1 MNSIYTSIALVASA
15 LGLPENPTMEEV
27 QPHEEL
33 ESREDLFH
41 LIQKL
46 GIEGGKI
53 DVAADMVANLEE
65 RIDLI
70 EHKLKF
76 INDSQKPSVLFM
88 TALNPP
94 VFENNSYIDELFK
107 IVAARAY
114 DSQAPEGEAEFNP
127 EILIVVSERYE
138 EDLGDLAQL
147 LMLPEWRETPAAKQS
162 RIYLVDGKRGFKGYS
177 PSIADDIETLAE
189 IIYPQY
195 LTFGGNGDRWMQFE
209 L

>member
-1 MNSIYTSIALVASA
+1 MNSIYTSVALVAAA
-15 LGLPENPTMEEV
+15 LGLPENPSMEQV
-27 QPHEEL
+27 PSHEEL

-53 DVAADMVANLEE
+53 DAAADLVANLEE

-76 INDSQKPSVLFM
+76 INERQKPSVLLM
-88 TALNPP
+88 TSLNPP
-94 VFENNSYIDELFK
+94 VFESSAYIHELLK
-107 IVAARAY
+107 TVAARPY
-114 DSQAPEGEAEFNP
+114 DAQTPEGDAEFNP
-127 EILIVVSERYE
+127 GILIVVSERYE
-138 EDLGDLAQL
+138 EELGDLAQL
-147 LMLPEWRETPAAKQS
+147 LLLPEWRQTPAAKQS
-162 RIYLVDGKRGFKGYS
+162 RIYLVDGKQGFKGYS
-177 PSIADDIETLAE
+177 PSIADDIEILAE

>member
-1 MNSIYTSIALVASA
+1 MDSIYTSVALVAAA
-15 LGLPENPTMEEV
+15 LGLPENPSMEQV
-27 QPHEEL
+27 QSHEEI
-33 ESREDLFH
+33 ESRDDLFH

-53 DVAADMVANLEE
+53 DVAADLVSNLEE
-65 RIDLI
+65 RINLI

-76 INDSQKPSVLFM
+76 IDEKQKPSVLFM

-94 VFENNSYIDELFK
+94 VFESSTYINDLFK
-107 IVAARAY
+107 TVAAHAY
-114 DSQAPEGEAEFNP
+114 ESQTPEGNNEFNP
-127 EILIVVSERYE
+127 DILIVVSERFE
-138 EDLGDLAQL
+138 EELGDLAQL
-147 LMLPEWRETPAAKQS
+147 LLLPEWRQTPAAKQS
-162 RIYLVDGKRGFKGYS
+162 RIYLIDGKKGFKGYS

>member
-1 MNSIYTSIALVASA
+1 MNSIYTSVAQVAAA
-15 LGLPENPTMEEV
+15 LGLPENPSMESV
-27 QPHEEL
+27 SSHEEL

-53 DVAADMVANLEE
+53 DVAADLVANLEE

-76 INDSQKPSVLFM
+76 IHENQKPSVLFM

-94 VFENNSYIDELFK
+94 VFESSTYISELLK
-107 IVAARAY
+107 TVAARAY
-114 DSQAPEGEAEFNP
+114 DSQTPEGDGEFDP

-138 EDLGDLAQL
+138 EELGNLAQL
-147 LMLPEWRETPAAKQS
+147 LMLPEWRQTPAAQKS
-162 RIYLVDGKRGFKGYS
+162 RIYLIDGKRGFKGYS
-177 PSIADDIETLAE
+177 PSIADDVETLAE